1 MVTSLTNYIKQRYA
15 ALSTD
20 DLSGLDVHNGD
31 ELLEMDTGEVY
42 VFDEENRSWT
52 NMVSMS
58 IRKTIS
64 IKITNS
70 TGVSLVFV
78 TCYENTDGYYDVFIY
93 VSVNNGSSTTI
104 KVLMQNRR
112 VQFGYTTNKAISSV
126 SYNGQP
132 VTFAN
137 TGTGSRRYLSFDI
150 PENFDPAIPFIIT

>member
-31 ELLEMDTGEVY
+31 ELLEMDTGKVY

-93 VSVNNGSSTTI
+93 VSVNNGASTTI

-137 TGTGSRRYLSFDI
+137 TGTSSRRYLSFDI

>member
-1 MVTSLTNYIKQRYA
+1 MVTALTNYIKQRYA

-20 DLSGLDVHNGD
+20 DISGLDVHNGD
-31 ELLEMDTGEVY
+31 ELLEMDTGKVY
-42 VFDEENRSWT
+42 VFNEENNSWT

-70 TGVSLVFV
+70 TGVSLIFV
-78 TCYENTDGYYDVFIY
+78 TCYTNTDGYYDVFIY
-93 VSVNNGSSTTI
+93 VSVNNGASTTI

-132 VTFAN
+132 VAFIN
-137 TGTGSRRYLSFDI
+137 SGTGSRRYLSFDI

>member
-1 MVTSLTNYIKQRYA
+1 MVTALTNYTKQRYA

-20 DLSGLDVHNGD
+20 DISGLNAHNGD
-31 ELLEMDTGEVY
+31 ELLEMDTGKVY
-42 VFDEENRSWT
+42 VFNEDNNIWINE
-52 NMVSMS
+52 VSMS
-58 IRKTIS
+58 VRKTIS

-93 VSVNNGSSTTI
+93 VSVNNGASTTI

-132 VTFAN
+132 ISFIN
-137 TGTGSRRYLSFDI
+137 SGTGSRRYLSFDI
-150 PENFDPAIPFIIT
+150 PENFDPNIPFIIT